1 MKILCYHGI
10 INKKKKSTSNFALK
24 HIEKKTFIKQIKYLK
39 KNTNIISMDEV
50 CYNISNKI
58 KFKKNS
64 VCITFDDGFEN
75 NFKIACP
82 ILKKYKIPTLFYLC
96 PEIISKKYFFW
107 VDIIEICLLNTKQK
121 LINVGKNNKYI
132 LNNIKNRKTA
142 VTKIKKYCK
151 SIDDSKKN
159 KIIKSIM
166 AQSKVNYKSYINQDI
181 YKPAS
186 WSQIKKVLNSN
197 LFQIG
202 GHSLL
207 HSLLTKKSKTQMTKD
222 IKETIKIIKK
232 KTNVRVKYF
241 SYPEGRF
248 NKSIINVMKNNKIVS
263 SPIATSGTN
272 SVNTNL
278 FKLKRYMVGFSGTK
292 FPFSIS

>member
-10 INKKKKSTSNFALK
+10 IHKRKKGAANFALK

-39 KNTNIISMDEV
+39 KNANIISMDEV

-75 NFKIACP
+75 NFKIAYP

-107 VDIIEICLLNTKQK
+107 VDIIEICLLNTKEK
-121 LINVGKNNKYI
+121 FITIKKNDKYF
-132 LNNIKNRKTA
+132 LNNIKNKKKA

-159 KIIKSIM
+159 KVIMSIVV
-166 AQSKVNYKSYINQDI
+166 QSKVNYKKYINQDI

-202 GHSLL
+202 GHSLQ

-232 KTNVRVKYF
+232 KTNIRVKYF
-241 SYPEGRF
+241 SYPEGKF
-248 NKSIINVMKNNKIVS
+248 NESIINVMKNNKIVS

-278 FKLKRYMVGFSGTK
+278 FKLKRYMVGFSGIK
-292 FPFSIS
+292 FPVDIN

>member
-1 MKILCYHGI
+1 MKILCYHGVI
-10 INKKKKSTSNFALK
+10 LKKKKDAANFALK
-24 HIEKKTFIKQIKYLK
+24 HIEKKTFLKQIKYLK
-39 KNTNIISMDEV
+39 KNANIISMDEV

-58 KFKKNS
+58 NFKKNS

-107 VDIIEICLLNTKQK
+107 VDIIEICLLNTKEK
-121 LINVGKNNKYI
+121 FITVSKNNRYI
-132 LNNIKNRKTA
+132 LNNIKNKKKA
-142 VTKIKKYCK
+142 VTTIKKYCK
-151 SIDDSKKN
+151 SIDDSKKDKVIN
-159 KIIKSIM
+159 SIIV
-166 AQSKVNYKSYINQDI
+166 QSKVNYKSYINQDI

-197 LFQIG
+197 LFQVG

-241 SYPEGRF
+241 SYPEGKF

-278 FKLKRYMVGFSGTK
+278 FKLKRYMVGFSGIK
-292 FPFSIS
+292 FPVDMS